1 MEDLKKV
8 GGIGPAHEASLHNLN
23 IKTIAELA
31 AITEPGKFVDAAVF
45 KADDLAGWIEQA
57 KQLVEA
63 DKSNAGAQ
71 TEAPPQAAPQSGDK
85 PRRSRKSKKDEVAGP
100 RKSVV
105 LLVDDKTHGK
115 RGEIA
120 TMATDTADELR
131 RDGKARR
138 ATIDDFRRAG
148 KIKA

>member
-85 PRRSRKSKKDEVAGP
+85 PRRSRKSKKDEVA
-100 RKSVV
+100 
-105 LLVDDKTHGK
+105 
-115 RGEIA
+115 

>member
-1 MEDLKKV
+1 
-8 GGIGPAHEASLHNLN
+8 
-23 IKTIAELA
+23 
-31 AITEPGKFVDAAVF
+31 
-45 KADDLAGWIEQA
+45 
-57 KQLVEA
+57 
-63 DKSNAGAQ
+63 
-71 TEAPPQAAPQSGDK
+71 
-85 PRRSRKSKKDEVAGP
+85 
-100 RKSVV
+100 V